1 MGRVGRFSTLHG
13 DVTTPALMPV
23 IDTSKVI
30 LSPNQ
35 MRREFGVELVIT
47 NAYLTRRRF
56 GEKAIKKGI
65 HGVLNYNGPVMT
77 DSGGYQI
84 LLYGTLEIEPEEIV
98 RYQEAIAPDIAT
110 ILDVPTGVQATRK
123 RAAETVRVTLERARQ
138 AVELRSN
145 PKVMWCGPVQGG
157 LFGELVVQSAREVG
171 KLDYQL
177 HAIGSPVELLEGYR
191 YAELVDLVMTAKQHL
206 PLDRPTHLFGAGHPM
221 MFALAVAMG
230 CDLFDSAAYVLYA
243 RDGRYMTSE
252 GTFRLDELSYLPCE
266 CPVCVA
272 HSPNEF
278 RRVSQEEQIKLLAR
292 HNLHVAFGELR
303 RIRQAIVEGSLG
315 SYIEMRCRAHPR
327 LLEGLRRLEKY
338 RDFIERFDPVTK
350 PSAFYYLGEESV
362 NRPEVVRHRRR
373 LEERYD
379 PPPLPVLALLP
390 AFEGKRPKLKEP
402 KQTHLVRLVPPFG
415 IVPEE
420 LEEVHPLGQFQIPR
434 ELDAIQIKSVTEA
447 LSRFLEQYGGR
458 YERVLLFNDERRWGN
473 ALVDACEKVKEK
485 LKTIQLRCAKLSPQK
500 INNRRTQEIRG

>member
-1 MGRVGRFSTLHG
+1 MGRVGRLSTPHG
-13 DVTTPALMPV
+13 DVTTPTLMPV
-23 IDTSKVI
+23 IDSSDVI

-35 MRREFGVELVIT
+35 MRREFDAELVIT
-47 NAYLTRRRF
+47 NAYLTRRCF
-56 GEKAIKKGI
+56 GEKAIKQGI
-65 HGVLNYNGPVMT
+65 HGVLDYDGPIAT

-84 LLYGTLEIEPEEIV
+84 LRYGDVDVSPEEIV
-98 RYQEAIAPDIAT
+98 RYQDAIAPDIAT
-110 ILDVPTGVQATRK
+110 ILDVPTGVRATK
-123 RAAETVRVTLERARQ
+123 EHAAETVRITLERAKQ

-157 LFGELVVQSAREVG
+157 LFSELVVKSAREVG

-243 RDGRYMTSE
+243 RDDRYMTSD

-272 HSPNEF
+272 HSPNEL
-278 RRVSQEEQIKLLAR
+278 RCVSQDERIKLLAR
-292 HNLHVAFGELR
+292 HNLHVTFGELR
-303 RIRQAIVEGSLG
+303 RIRQAIIDGSLG
-315 SYIEMRCRAHPR
+315 AYIEMRCRAHPR
-327 LLEGLRRLEKY
+327 LLDGLRRLMMY
-338 RDFIERFDPVTK
+338 RDFIGRFDPVSK
-350 PSAFYYLGEESV
+350 PSAFCYLGEESV
-362 NRPEVVRHRRR
+362 DRPEVVRHRRR

-379 PPPLPVLALLP
+379 PPPLPILALLP
-390 AFEGKRPKLKEP
+390 AFEGERPKLEKFE
-402 KQTHLVRLVPPFG
+402 QTHLVRLVPPFG

-420 LEEVHPLGQFQIPR
+420 LEEVYPLGQFQVPR

-447 LSRFLEQYGGR
+447 LSRFLERYGGR
-458 YERVLLFNDERRWGN
+458 YKRVLLFSDERRWSN

-485 LKTIQLRCAKLSPQK
+485 LKTIQL
-500 INNRRTQEIRG
+500 